1 MGKSFMEKR
10 CDPKWVAGMTS
21 RSGVGGGALWFI
33 ALVFAILGIVAD
45 GINGSL
51 GLEATSWFLLSIAL
65 FVAGLSFWIS
75 WALGVY
81 FKGTGAKSKE

>member
-1 MGKSFMEKR
+1 
-10 CDPKWVAGMTS
+10 MTP
-21 RSGVGGGALWFI
+21 RSGGAGGALWI
-33 ALVFAILGIVAD
+33 LALLFAILGIVAD

-65 FVAGLSFWIS
+65 FVAGLSYWIS

-81 FKGTGAKSKE
+81 LKATGAKSKE